1 LLFKM
6 STGKKI
12 SSKISQAWNWVFASF
27 DAQSKGGMSGRKITA
42 FVLTYCVIGLHSKHG
57 TNENATTFLM
67 YDLIGIAL
75 LLGIV
80 TVEQLIRAKNGS
92 KGEPDSSV
100 TKTSTTETTDTT
112 VNNPPS

>member
-1 LLFKM
+1 MTK
-6 STGKKI
+6 TKKI
-12 SSKISQAWNWVFASF
+12 SSKIGQAWNWVFASF
-27 DAQSKGGMSGRKITA
+27 DAQAKGGMSGRKVTA
-42 FVLTYCVIGLHSKHG
+42 FVLTYCVHWLHTKYA
-57 TNENATTFLM
+57 TTETATTFLM

-100 TKTSTTETTDTT
+100 TKTSTTEVTDTV
-112 VNNPPS
+112 VNNPT